1 MRWTFLEATFSYS
14 FPALR
19 GIQAGNEFYVV
30 MCPLKLIPRI
40 FLFDE
45 EEIPPEYR
53 AQRTINRVRIPEI
66 TSYILDNPKDYVF
79 SSLTASV
86 DGNMKFQPYSTDPDF
101 QNLGRLF
108 ISLDARFLINDG
120 QHRRAAIEEAL
131 KVSPELGQ
139 DNISVVFFKDIGLKK
154 SQQIFADLNRHAV
167 NTTSSLGILYDHR
180 DQLANLTKEIVREI
194 DLLERYTDKEKQSL
208 SKLSPKVF
216 CLSNLFNTN
225 ARILNKKKGEFISE
239 LEKEFLKDFWK
250 KLCDSMQE
258 WQAIL
263 KKQLTPT
270 ELRSNYINAH
280 GVFLEAVGIVGNYLF
295 NYHPTDWPMY
305 IDKMQLIDWSR
316 SNSEWMGRAFGPT
329 GRINKNGDTIQLTAN
344 LIKIKLG
351 LPLMEKEQAIEEKL
365 KAGEKK

>member
-1 MRWTFLEATFSYS
+1 MEATFSYS

-19 GIQAGNEFYVV
+19 GIQAGKEFYVV

-53 AQRTINRVRIPEI
+53 AQRTLNRSRIPEI
-66 TSYILDNPKDYVF
+66 ASYILDNPKDYVF

-86 DGNMKFQPYSTDPDF
+86 DGNMKFQPYSNNPDF
-101 QNLGRLF
+101 SNIGRLF

-139 DNISVVFFKDIGLKK
+139 ETISVVFYKDEGLKK

-167 NTTSSLGILYDHR
+167 NTTSSLGILYEHR
-180 DQLANLTKEIVREI
+180 DQLANITKEIIQDVP
-194 DLLERYTDKEKQSL
+194 LLERYTDKEKQSL
-208 SKLSPKVF
+208 SKLSPKIFV
-216 CLSNLFNTN
+216 LSNIFNTN
-225 ARILNKKKGEFISE
+225 SRIINKKKGEFVSE
-239 LEKEFLKDFWK
+239 LEKEFLKKFWK
-250 KLCDSMQE
+250 ELCESILE
-258 WQAIL
+258 WKAVL
-263 KKQLTPT
+263 RKELTPT

-280 GVFLEAVGIVGNYLF
+280 GVFLEAIGIIGNYLYH
-295 NYHPTDWPMY
+295 NHPTDWDRF
-305 IDKMQLIDWSR
+305 IKKLSAIDWSR
-316 SNSEWMGRAFGPT
+316 NNSEWLGRAFGHT
-329 GRINKNGDTIQLTAN
+329 GRINKNSDTVQLTAN

-351 LPLMEKEQAIEEKL
+351 IALTEHEKSFENKIKVGEAI
-365 KAGEKK
+365 